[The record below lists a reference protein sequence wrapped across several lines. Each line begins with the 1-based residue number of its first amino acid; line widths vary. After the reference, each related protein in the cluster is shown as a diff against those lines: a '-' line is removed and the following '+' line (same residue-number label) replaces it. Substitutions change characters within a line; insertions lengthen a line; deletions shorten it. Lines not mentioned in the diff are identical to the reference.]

1 MSQKIAVPGASAAA
15 IEALYATGHWLY
27 SQQRY
32 AHAVTVFR
40 AMIHIAPQDERG
52 WLALGACH
60 EVDDQADIAL
70 EIYVAATTVASA
82 APRCELARA
91 RLLRARGRN
100 EEARG
105 AINEASRLAEELRDD
120 DLRALVAEERW
131 RP

>member
-1 MSQKIAVPGASAAA
+1 MSQRIGVPGASPAA

-27 SQQRY
+27 SQERY

-40 AMIHIAPQDERG
+40 ALIHIAPRDERG

-60 EVDDQADIAL
+60 EVQDQMDIAL
-70 EIYVAATTVASA
+70 ELYAAATTVANA

-91 RLLRARGRN
+91 RILRARGRA

-105 AINEASRLAEELRDD
+105 AIDAASRLAEDMRDD
-120 DLRALVAEERW
+120 DLRALVAQERW